1 MGVWLMLLFFPLP
14 DDCSRDFNSSLLVW
28 PLLLSTSETPL
39 SAGEGGN
46 DPARADVSRVHRR
59 DDDGDGSSNKNTQKS
74 KKKEKRRQLM
84 LLSNQKSKQNEI
96 GLAKKK

>member
-1 MGVWLMLLFFPLP
+1 MGGKLMGFFFSPLP

-46 DPARADVSRVHRR
+46 DPARADVVHRR
-59 DDDGDGSSNKNTQKS
+59 DDDDDDGQQQQKHTKS
-74 KKKEKRRQLM
+74 KK
-84 LLSNQKSKQNEI
+84 
-96 GLAKKK
+96 

>member
-1 MGVWLMLLFFPLP
+1 MKGGWLVNVVVVVFPLP

-59 DDDGDGSSNKNTQKS
+59 DDGDGSSNKNTQSPKKKR
-74 KKKEKRRQLM
+74 KKKETSVNVVVQPKV
-84 LLSNQKSKQNEI
+84 
-96 GLAKKK
+96 

>member
-1 MGVWLMLLFFPLP
+1 VVGWLVNVVVVVFPLP

-59 DDDGDGSSNKNTQKS
+59 DDDDGDGSSNKNTQS
-74 KKKEKRRQLM
+74 PKKKRKKRDV
-84 LLSNQKSKQNEI
+84 S
-96 GLAKKK
+96 